1 MPAQG
6 KFGSESRLHRFTFF
20 IKRTM
25 RTLTKLLLV
34 GCLCPLAAWAQTTV
48 SGTVT
53 DASTNEPLVGANIR
67 VMSTQ
72 QGTTTDTQGNY
83 RLELSQDSAT
93 LQISYVGYQSRNI
106 RVEGAGATIQRS
118 VQLSPSSSLEEVI
131 IEAIRADQQAPVTQK
146 TIEREEIEK
155 LYVGQDALFVLE
167 KITPSILTYSESG
180 TQLTNYGQMRLRGID
195 QTRINITLNGVPL
208 NDMIDQG
215 VFFSNF
221 SDLGNS
227 VSSVQVQRG
236 VGTSTNGTA
245 SYAGSISFES
255 VNLDDSVASTELQ
268 LSGGSFRTIRASGEV
283 KTGKLANNTA
293 FYSRFSRVKSEG
305 YRNHSGTDSY
315 SFFFSGGYFG
325 EKDLL
330 KLTAFAGQTK
340 NELAYLPVA
349 LPDIQQNPKTNYVSE
364 NDTDDFGQEFIQLQY
379 TRIINPSLSSVSSVY
394 YGGAGGDFPAGF
406 ADENGNFTQVNYPLF
421 NDHFG
426 FMTYLNHN
434 AYNGRLSINGGLHA
448 YTFRRENIES
458 VIPIADP
465 YYYDQSQKNEL
476 SVFGKVS
483 YDWNQWMVFGDI
495 QFRSVGLS
503 LTPDRD
509 FLGQPASVPDRNW
522 TFVNPKVGVT
532 YRFTP
537 LIDAYASFG
546 RSGREPT
553 RYDILGSTQINTFNL
568 ASAQDVNAVQPE
580 YVNDVEAGV
589 RIHRGKLSGQA
600 NLFYMQFEN
609 EIAPI
614 GESIPEGFVQLRKN
628 VPNSYRRGIELDWTY
643 QPTTQLSFSGNAT
656 YMQSN
661 IDAYAP
667 EGSEQVFRNVEP
679 VISPDWLFNGSLAYQ
694 FVDWLGASVSGR
706 YVGESYL
713 EPTNQPDLILPSF
726 FIMNAQITA
735 RFRQHEF
742 SVQANNLFDT
752 EYYSYGE
759 PVMYGDETVPGY
771 FVQPPRHFYA
781 ILRLRF

>member
-1 MPAQG
+1 M
-6 KFGSESRLHRFTFF
+6 K
-20 IKRTM
+20 
-25 RTLTKLLLV
+25 TLTTLLLV
-34 GCLCPLAAWAQTTV
+34 GCLFPVSVWAQTSV

-67 VMSTQ
+67 VVSTQ
-72 QGTTTDTQGNY
+72 QGATTDTQGNY
-83 RLELSQDSAT
+83 RLELSQDSAM

-106 RVEGAGATIQRS
+106 KINGTSQAIQRS
-118 VQLSPSSSLEEVI
+118 IQLSPSSSLEEVI

-146 TIEREEIEK
+146 TIEREEIEE
-155 LYVGQDALFVLE
+155 LYVGQDALYVLE
-167 KITPSILTYSESG
+167 EITPSILTYSESG

-245 SYAGSISFES
+245 SYAGSISFEA

-283 KTGKLANNTA
+283 KTGKLSNNTA
-293 FYSRFSRVKSEG
+293 FYSRFSRTKSEG

-330 KLTAFAGQTK
+330 KLTAFTGQTK

-349 LPDIQQNPKTNYVSE
+349 LPDIQQNPKTNYVSD

-406 ADENGNFTQVNYPLF
+406 TDENGNFSQVNYPLF

-426 FMTYLNHN
+426 FMTYLNHTS
-434 AYNGRLSINGGLHA
+434 YDGQLSINGGVHA
-448 YTFRRENIES
+448 YTFRRENIEAI
-458 VIPIADP
+458 IPTINEP
-465 YYYDQSQKNEL
+465 YYYDKSRKNEL

-483 YDWNQWMVFGDI
+483 YEWNQLMLFGDI

-503 LTPDRD
+503 LTPDQD
-509 FLGQPASVPDRNW
+509 FLGQSASVPDRDW
-522 TFVNPKVGVT
+522 TFINPKVGVT

-537 LIDAYASFG
+537 LMDAYASFG

-568 ASAQDVNAVQPE
+568 PSAQDVNAVQPE
-580 YVNDVEAGV
+580 YVNDLEAGV
-589 RIHRGKLSGQA
+589 RIHRGKLAGQA

-628 VPNSYRRGIELDWTY
+628 VPNSYRRGIEVDWTY
-643 QPTTQLSFSGNAT
+643 QPTAQLSFSGNAT

-661 IDAYAP
+661 IDEYAP
-667 EGSEQVFRNVEP
+667 EGSDQVFRNVEP
-679 VISPDWLFNGSLAYQ
+679 VISPDWLVNGSLAYQ
-694 FVDWLGASVSGR
+694 LIDWLGASVSGR
-706 YVGESYL
+706 YVSESYL
-713 EPTNQPDLILPSF
+713 EPTNQPNLILPSF
-726 FIMNAQITA
+726 FLMDARVTA

-742 SVQANNLFDT
+742 SIQANNLFDT